1 MIHSFLESILL
12 GEQTSKIFPQ
22 IILLTNKHLDK
33 TPGKPAGLFF
43 CHCSKNGPG
52 IFGPNSVVSLKCHE
66 VVFALYNLSNMSQLA
81 VDAHLRTS
89 H

>member
-1 MIHSFLESILL
+1 MR
-12 GEQTSKIFPQ
+12 KISVKPRFYMT
-22 IILLTNKHLDK
+22 IKSDASTFLTNNPLTFILQKVI
-33 TPGKPAGLFF
+33 TY
-43 CHCSKNGPG
+43 
-52 IFGPNSVVSLKCHE
+52 SVVSLKCHE